1 MEIIM
6 KSFCVIGLGQFG
18 QALAETLAADGG
30 QVMIIDTDSDKVTA
44 MADMVTNAVIGDPTN
59 EAVLRAAGVADYD
72 CAIVCITTNINANIL
87 LTIMLKDLGVKKV
100 VSRACNEGHK
110 RVLEKIGADMIV
122 FPEQDMGEKLGYM
135 LTKNNVTDFVEFSG
149 YDIVEIEIPEDWIGK
164 SLIALDLR
172 RRYNVNVIALSLP
185 DGTVNVSPDPT
196 RAFVKGDRVS
206 VIGSEK
212 DVDRLIKQVN

>member
-1 MEIIM
+1 M

-18 QALAETLAADGG
+18 QALAETLAAEGG
-30 QVMIIDTDSDKVTA
+30 QVMIMDTDSDKVTA

-59 EAVLRAAGVADYD
+59 ESVLRAAGVADYD
-72 CAIVCITTNINANIL
+72 CAIVCITANINANIL
-87 LTIMLKDLGVKKV
+87 LTIMLKDIGVKKV
-100 VSRACNEGHK
+100 ISRACNEGHR
-110 RVLEKIGADMIV
+110 RVLEKIGADMII

-149 YDIVEIEIPEDWIGK
+149 YDIVEIEVPEDWIGK
-164 SLIALDLR
+164 SLISLDLR
-172 RRYNVNVIALSLP
+172 RRCNVNLIALSLP
-185 DGTVNVSPDPT
+185 DGTVNVSPDPP

-212 DVDRLIKQVN
+212 DMDRVVKLVK

>member
-1 MEIIM
+1 M

-18 QALAETLAADGG
+18 QALAETLAAEGG

-59 EAVLRAAGVADYD
+59 ESVLRAAGVADYD
-72 CAIVCITTNINANIL
+72 CAIVCITANINANIL
-87 LTIMLKDLGVKKV
+87 LTIMLKDIGVKKV

-110 RVLEKIGADMIV
+110 RVLEKIGADMII

-149 YDIVEIEIPEDWIGK
+149 YDIVEIEVPEDWIGK
-164 SLIALDLR
+164 SLISLDLR
-172 RRYNVNVIALSLP
+172 RRHNVNIIALSLP

-212 DVDRLIKQVN
+212 DMDRVMKLVK

>member
-1 MEIIM
+1 MN
-6 KSFCVIGLGQFG
+6 SFCIIGLGKFG
-18 QALAETLAADGG
+18 TSLAGALVANGK
-30 QVMIIDTDSDKVTA
+30 QVMVIDNDPEKVTLI
-44 MADMVTNAVIGDPTN
+44 ADSVTNAVIGDATN
-59 EAVLRAAGVADYD
+59 VNLLKASGVADYD

-122 FPEQDMGEKLGYM
+122 FPEQEMGEKLGYM

>member
-1 MEIIM
+1 ML
-6 KSFCVIGLGQFG
+6 F
-18 QALAETLAADGG
+18 
-30 QVMIIDTDSDKVTA
+30 
-44 MADMVTNAVIGDPTN
+44 N
-59 EAVLRAAGVADYD
+59 E
-72 CAIVCITTNINANIL
+72 NIL

-110 RVLEKIGADMIV
+110 RVLEKIGADLIV

-149 YDIVEIEIPEDWIGK
+149 YDIVEIEVPEDWMGK

-172 RRYNVNVIALSLP
+172 RRHNVNVIALSLP
-185 DGTVNVSPDPT
+185 DGTVTVSPDPT
-196 RAFVKGDRVS
+196 RAFVKGDKVS

-212 DVDRLIKQVN
+212 DVDRLIKQVK